1 MSGPRRIGILG
12 GMGPEATVE
21 LMSRLIAATPARD
34 DFDHIPLLVDMNPQV
49 PSRIARLIEGAAPIP
64 GRCSHKWPA
73 VWNRRALRRLRCL
86 ATLPITMPLSSARR

>member
-34 DFDHIPLLVDMNPQV
+34 DSDHIPLLVDMNPQV
-49 PSRIARLIEGAAPIP
+49 PRASRG
-64 GRCSHKWPA
+64 
-73 VWNRRALRRLRCL
+73 
-86 ATLPITMPLSSARR
+86 